1 MRNVEKDKLAGSEK
15 PFAISA
21 SANAYKEHKPSNA
34 LSTILENRDLANSSR
49 YDLARR
55 QQQDTQADAR
65 RTCHTTVQFSSRYY
79 SFRPL
84 AFGTFVV
91 TRRQTPPNDYRA
103 LLPKL
108 NAMEPSTPNQ
118 LPSLQSLQLSD
129 IKLQISDLKMM
140 QMASA
145 VIGMTRERGGKS
157 DEEALHKPESVSTS
171 VEQPKPGASEK
182 ERQQAV
188 VWLAQDVYLG
198 VFLEDAEGRLSD
210 QLKVVGKLRDLA
222 LNMKGEEGMNK
233 IHEMVVDELG
243 GVVLSLLPQRAL

>member
-1 MRNVEKDKLAGSEK
+1 MHKVENDKIAGSEN

-21 SANAYKEHKPSNA
+21 SANTYKEHKPSNA
-34 LSTILENRDLANSSR
+34 LSTILENRNLADSSR
-49 YDLARR
+49 YHLAR
-55 QQQDTQADAR
+55 QEQQDTQTDAPSYLPHN
-65 RTCHTTVQFSSRYY
+65 CAIFK
-79 SFRPL
+79 
-84 AFGTFVV
+84 
-91 TRRQTPPNDYRA
+91 QTPPNHYRA
-103 LLPKL
+103 LLPNL

-118 LPSLQSLQLSD
+118 LPSLQSLQLPEV
-129 IKLQISDLKMM
+129 KLQISDLKMM

-157 DEEALHKPESVSTS
+157 DEDALHKPESVSTS

-198 VFLEDAEGRLSD
+198 VFLEDADGRLSD

-222 LNMKGEEGMNK
+222 FILKGEEGMNK

-243 GVVLSLLPQRAL
+243 GIVLSLLPQRAL

>member
-1 MRNVEKDKLAGSEK
+1 MRKEEKDKIAGSEN

-21 SANAYKEHKPSNA
+21 KPNVYKEHKPSNA
-34 LSTILENRDLANSSR
+34 LSTILENRNLADSSR
-49 YDLARR
+49 YDLAR
-55 QQQDTQADAR
+55 QEQQDTQTDAPSYLPPNR
-65 RTCHTTVQFSSRYY
+65 AIFK
-79 SFRPL
+79 
-84 AFGTFVV
+84 
-91 TRRQTPPNDYRA
+91 QTPPNHYRA
-103 LLPKL
+103 LLPNP
-108 NAMEPSTPNQ
+108 NAMDPSTPNQ
-118 LPSLQSLQLSD
+118 LPSLQSLQLPD

-157 DEEALHKPESVSTS
+157 DEDALHKPESVATT

-222 LNMKGEEGMNK
+222 LILKGEEGMNK
-233 IHEMVVDELG
+233 IHEMAVDELG